1 MPNLSTVALPQHEQ
15 IVVLPHA
22 QAQLLQV
29 QKQIDKKPN
38 VYDFLM
44 ASLSDYK
51 ETQIQK
57 YGDEFDSSAWD
68 EEGYYI
74 PWNDQLPKTL
84 YDFAMGLDDDLVD
97 ALIEADNNPNI
108 PPADFSFHDTK

>member
-1 MPNLSTVALPQHEQ
+1 MPNLLTVALPQHEQ
-15 IVVLPHA
+15 IVVSPHA

-51 ETQIQK
+51 EAQIQK
-57 YGDEFDSSAWD
+57 YGDELDSSAWD

-74 PWNDQLPKTL
+74 PWSDQLPKTL
-84 YDFAMGLDDDLVD
+84 YDFAMSLDDNIID
-97 ALIEADNNPNI
+97 ALIKAESHAQQQ
-108 PPADFSFHDTK
+108 A